1 VALTLLDRTKLK
13 KKRIF
18 ILTDM
23 EKNGWQEKDFQNFKG
38 NSKIPVKI
46 LDLSGQDTEIN
57 QVAVKAIKVY
67 REFLT
72 NSRVIR
78 VKAEISNLSTGRS
91 INRLP
96 ISLWINGKKKSDDFV
111 KIAPATSTEKE
122 FSFPYLE
129 NEPIKGFVKIGDD
142 PLLSDNIR
150 YFTFHPDSN
159 LKVLLVDG
167 DPKTVGHQSETF
179 YAESAL
185 NPFSV
190 ALSNILP
197 TISTLQELPRR
208 NLLDFDLVVFAN
220 VRELPF
226 DYNRQLEKFVLRGGA
241 VLFTLGDQVSPKYYN
256 EKLGNLLP
264 VDIESLHIVKDKK
277 DSFQLDLE
285 STNNPVLKVFKGKIL
300 KEMQEIRF
308 TGLYKVAP
316 KPDREL
322 TIPLWFKNKY
332 PALVETEY
340 GKGRVILY
348 VSSLDRDWN
357 NFPIQ
362 PTFLPWIQRWVK
374 YAAGGLDSILRQDM
388 LVGEP
393 FVNKRNGHQD
403 QGYVQT
409 PGGQVHL
416 LQVSDQEEIF
426 TETWRPG
433 VYRLFR
439 GEKPASKA
447 DLSETQKPLLK
458 LPGGVQ
464 PTGAFTTNVD
474 TLESHP
480 EKVSQEDVRNRLGK
494 MRVEFSSIKALGSPA
509 SGSTGNPLITPLL
522 LLVAGMM
529 FWEAWMVKAE

>member
-1 VALTLLDRTKLK
+1 MD
-13 KKRIF
+13 
-18 ILTDM
+18 
-23 EKNGWQEKDFQNFKG
+23 
-38 NSKIPVKI
+38 
-46 LDLSGQDTEIN
+46 
-57 QVAVKAIKVY
+57 
-67 REFLT
+67 
-72 NSRVIR
+72 
-78 VKAEISNLSTGRS
+78 
-91 INRLP
+91 
-96 ISLWINGKKKSDDFV
+96 
-111 KIAPATSTEKE
+111 
-122 FSFPYLE
+122 

-150 YFTFHPDSN
+150 YFTFHPDRN

-167 DPKTVGHQSETF
+167 DPKTVAHQSETF
-179 YAESAL
+179 YAENAL

-208 NLLDFDLVVFAN
+208 NLQDFSLVVFAN

-226 DYNRQLEKFVLRGGA
+226 DYNRQLEKYVLQGGA

-264 VDIESLHIVKDKK
+264 VDIESLHLVEEKK
-277 DSFQLDLE
+277 DFFQLDLE
-285 STNNPVLKVFKGKIL
+285 STNHPVLKVFKGKIL
-300 KEMQEIRF
+300 QEMQDIRF
-308 TGLYKVAP
+308 NGLYKVVP
-316 KPDREL
+316 KPNRKY

-332 PALVETEY
+332 PALIENEY

-362 PTFLPWIQRWVK
+362 PTFLPWVQRWFK
-374 YAAGGLDSILRQDM
+374 YAAGGLDSILRKDM

-393 FVNKRNGHQD
+393 FINKVNGHQG

-409 PGGQVHL
+409 PGGQVYL
-416 LQVSDQEEIF
+416 LQVTDQDEVF

-439 GEKPASKA
+439 GLEPASKTE
-447 DLSETQKPLLK
+447 ETSTKPLLK

-464 PTGAFTTNVD
+464 PSGAFTINVD

-480 EKVSQEDVRNRLGK
+480 EKISQEEVRDRLGN
-494 MRVEFSSIKALGSPA
+494 MRVEFSSIKSLGSPV

-529 FWEAWMVKAE
+529 LWEAWMVKAE